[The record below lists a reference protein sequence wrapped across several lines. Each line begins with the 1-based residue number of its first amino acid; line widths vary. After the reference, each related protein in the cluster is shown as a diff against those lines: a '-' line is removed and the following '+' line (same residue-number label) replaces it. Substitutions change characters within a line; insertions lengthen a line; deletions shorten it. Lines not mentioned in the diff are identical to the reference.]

1 MKIDFNAI
9 FRKLEGKANAISFD
23 NARLKNLLESARQ
36 KAEGN
41 KQIMEIWDD
50 LKILIEL
57 IRDWMKGEYRDLN
70 RSSVVMVIISL
81 LYLVNPLDLIPD
93 FIIGGFVD
101 DLAVIA
107 YVIKKISE
115 ELNLYK
121 KWKNIDNNNNK
132 DEEAEIFENTKDD
145 DNIEVTEYTV
155 YENEE
160 D

>member
-1 MKIDFNAI
+1 MKIDFDAI

-23 NARLKNLLESARQ
+23 NARLKNLLQSART

-57 IRDWMKGEYRDLN
+57 VRDWMKGEYRDLN
-70 RSSVVMVIISL
+70 RSSVIMVIVSL

-93 FIIGGFVD
+93 FIIGGFID

-121 KWKNIDNNNNK
+121 NWKSMKHDDNEEVEIIIDIPD
-132 DEEAEIFENTKDD
+132 DEEVI
-145 DNIEVTEYTV
+145 EYTV
-155 YENEE
+155 FENEE